1 MKNVLKLMSE
11 KLISYFL
18 QHITNLLKQMNIFT
32 IILEKES
39 RQKWNQICNEFPHFS
54 DFIFENKTVLKYEE
68 PTFYCPF
75 H

>member
-1 MKNVLKLMSE
+1 
-11 KLISYFL
+11 
-18 QHITNLLKQMNIFT
+18 MNIFT

-39 RQKWNQICNEFPHFS
+39 RQKWNQICNKFPHFS